1 MSQNYIGINGLVVQS
16 LDEIVEDLKN
26 KFRGI
31 YGYDINLEQ
40 NSPDAQWINIL
51 AQEKKDTLDLFTQL
65 FNNLDPDRVVGIAQQ
80 ILYKLNG
87 LVIKAYTYSFVY
99 INVVVNG
106 PATLQGL
113 DDNLENPDGVGYT
126 VTDSNG
132 NRWILTTTQNFET
145 PGVYLLNFRAAE
157 LGAITALPNTINIM
171 ETIVTGVSSVN
182 NPANNYI
189 TGDTGETSSEFRNRR
204 DKTMEAPSQGFDES
218 LQSQLLN
225 LDNVTQAKVY
235 DNRSDVT
242 VNNIPP
248 HTVWTIVEGGNPAD
262 IGRTIYNNVPPGIP
276 MKGQQVVEVP
286 KINGLSENVYYDLPR
301 PINLYIKATIQNFT
315 QIPLDEVNIKQNL
328 AKQTYEIRERA
339 ETSNITTILK
349 NAVGDSGNP
358 YNVEISQDNVSWAEN
373 LIPTGL
379 DEYFVITPDN
389 IALEVISN
397 NG

>member
-315 QIPLDEVNIKQNL
+315 QFPLDEVNIKQNL

>member
-87 LVIKAYTYSFVY
+87 LVIKAYMYSFVY

-315 QIPLDEVNIKQNL
+315 QFPLDEVNIKQNL

>member
-286 KINGLSENVYYDLPR
+286 KINGLSENVYYDLLR

-315 QIPLDEVNIKQNL
+315 QFPLDEVNIKQNL

>member
-16 LDEIVEDLKN
+16 LDEIVEDLKT
-26 KFRGI
+26 KFKSI
-31 YGYDINLEQ
+31 YGADINLEQ

-51 AQEKKDTLDLFTQL
+51 AQEKKDTLDLFVQL

-99 INVVVNG
+99 IDVVVNG

-126 VTDSNG
+126 VTDNNG

-145 PGVYLLNFRAAE
+145 PGTYLLNFRAAE

-171 ETIVTGVSSVN
+171 ETIVAGVASVN

-189 TGDTGETSSEFRNRR
+189 TGDTGETSSEFRRRR
-204 DKTMEAPSQGFDES
+204 DRTMEAPSQGFDES
-218 LQSQLLN
+218 LQAQLLN

-248 HTVWTIVEGGNPAD
+248 HTVWTIVEGGNPSG

-276 MKGQQVVEVP
+276 MKGKQTVEIA
-286 KINGLSENVYYDLPR
+286 KLNGDMENVYYDLPR
-301 PINLYIKATIQNFT
+301 SVNLYITATIRNFT
-315 QIPLDEVNIKQNL
+315 QFPLDEQNIKETL
-328 AKQTYEIRERA
+328 SKKTYEIGERA
-339 ETSNITTILK
+339 ETSDITTILK
-349 NAVGDSGNP
+349 EAVGDSGNP
-358 YNVEISQDNVSWAEN
+358 YNVEISQDKATWAEN
-373 LIPTGL
+373 LIPVGL
-379 DEYFVITPDN
+379 DEFFVITPEN
-389 IALEVISN
+389 ISLEVVQD

>member
-51 AQEKKDTLDLFTQL
+51 AQEKKDTLDLFTQF

-99 INVVVNG
+99 INVVING

-126 VTDSNG
+126 VTDNNG

-145 PGVYLLNFRAAE
+145 AGTYLLNFRAAD
-157 LGAITALPNTINIM
+157 LGAITVLPNTINIM
-171 ETIVTGVSSVN
+171 ETIVPGVASVN

-204 DKTMEAPSQGFDES
+204 DKTMESPSQGFDES

-225 LDNVTQAKVY
+225 LDNVTQVKVY
-235 DNRSDVT
+235 DNRSDLT
-242 VNNIPP
+242 VNDIPP
-248 HTVWTIVEGGNPAD
+248 HTVWVIVEGGSPSD

-276 MKGQQVVEVP
+276 MKGEQIVEVP

-301 PINLYIKATIQNFT
+301 PINLHIKATIQNFT
-315 QIPLDEVNIKQNL
+315 QFPLDEQNIKQEL

-339 ETSNITTILK
+339 ETSDITTILK

-358 YNVEISQDNVSWAEN
+358 YNVEISQDNTSWAEN

>member
-248 HTVWTIVEGGNPAD
+248 HTVRTIVEGGNPAD

-315 QIPLDEVNIKQNL
+315 QFPLDEVNIKQNL

>member
-1 MSQNYIGINGLVVQS
+1 MSENYIGINGLQTQT

-26 KFRGI
+26 KFKAI

-132 NRWILTTTQNFET
+132 SRWILTTTQNFET
-145 PGVYLLNFRAAE
+145 AGTYLLNFRAAE

-171 ETIVTGVSSVN
+171 EAIVSGIASVN

-248 HTVWTIVEGGNPAD
+248 HTVWTIVEGGSPSD

-301 PINLYIKATIQNFT
+301 PINLYVKATIQNFT
-315 QIPLDEVNIKQNL
+315 QFPLDEVNIKQEL

-339 ETSNITTILK
+339 ETSDITTILK

-358 YNVEISQDNVSWAEN
+358 YNVEISHDNINWAEN

-389 IALEVISN
+389 ITLEVISN